1 MKAWNVLFP
10 ANTMC
15 EIKSGCANICASICA
30 CISKKS
36 FFGPPGIK
44 LTFFENFLRHH
55 LALFLGFLCYF
66 DGPERGGHVLE
77 VGSKRM
83 IWKMEVV

>member
-1 MKAWNVLFP
+1 MSSFQQTPCVKLNP
-10 ANTMC
+10 AVQ
-15 EIKSGCANICASICA
+15 
-30 CISKKS
+30 ISVQAFVHVSQKKS